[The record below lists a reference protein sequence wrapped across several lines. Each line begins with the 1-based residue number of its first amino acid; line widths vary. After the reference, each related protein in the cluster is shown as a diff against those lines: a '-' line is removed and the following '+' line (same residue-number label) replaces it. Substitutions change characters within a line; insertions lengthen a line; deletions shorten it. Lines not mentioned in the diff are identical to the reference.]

1 MDKIKICHL
10 LQGELRAKRSKF
22 YKRAKKL
29 RQRNLRTWRARQREL
44 QRGHKSRRKRNL
56 LYEPSNERRY
66 GAYKKDSKEQKRL
79 NLV

>member
-10 LQGELRAKRSKF
+10 LQGGFRAKRAKF

-29 RQRNLRTWRARQREL
+29 WQRNLRTWRTRQPKL
-44 QRGHKSRRKRNL
+44 QRGYQSWCKWHL
-56 LYEPSNERRY
+56 LYESCNELRY
-66 GAYKKDSKEQKRL
+66 RAYKKDNREQKLL